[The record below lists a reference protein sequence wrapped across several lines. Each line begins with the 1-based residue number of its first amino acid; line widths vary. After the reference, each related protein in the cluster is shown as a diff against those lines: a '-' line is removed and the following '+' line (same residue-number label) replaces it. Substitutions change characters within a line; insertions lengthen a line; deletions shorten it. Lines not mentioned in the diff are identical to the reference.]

1 MINEFKKFI
10 LKGNMM
16 DMAVGIIMGGAFA
29 VVVGSLVNDIMM
41 PPIGKVMGGVD
52 FSEMKIDL
60 GGTAPKLDET
70 GQKVLDKDG
79 NEIMVPVEIR
89 IGKFFNSIITLI
101 IVGFCVFLMVKT
113 FNKAKE
119 AAEEKLPDSES
130 EEVAEPSA
138 EEKLLTEIRDL
149 LAKQ

>member
-1 MINEFKKFI
+1 MFNEFKKFI

-41 PPIGKVMGGVD
+41 PPIGKVMGGID
-52 FSEMKIDL
+52 FSEMKVDL
-60 GGTAPKLDET
+60 GGTAPKLDDT

-101 IVGFCVFLMVKT
+101 IVGLCVFLMVKA
-113 FNKAKE
+113 FNKAKD
-119 AAEEKLPDSES
+119 AAELLPGTEA
-130 EEVAEPSA
+130 EEEPKPSP

-149 LAKQ
+149 LAKGK